1 MLKEV
6 EGSVRS
12 KGRHAG
18 LSVMTNQTSCVCAS
32 GISLPEEL
40 SEVELLRVIQILQE
54 QLAQFQGQLE
64 AARLSRN

>member
-1 MLKEV
+1 M
-6 EGSVRS
+6 SD
-12 KGRHAG
+12 
-18 LSVMTNQTSCVCAS
+18 QTSCVCAS